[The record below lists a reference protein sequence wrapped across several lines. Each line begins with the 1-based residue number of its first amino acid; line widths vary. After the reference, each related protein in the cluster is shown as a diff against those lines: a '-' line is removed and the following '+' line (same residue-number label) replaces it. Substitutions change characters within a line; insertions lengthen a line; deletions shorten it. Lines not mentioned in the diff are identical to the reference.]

1 MVETLEKIT
10 LAHGAGGREM
20 NNLLEELIFKKIP
33 TSMKKIEGGLGID
46 FPDDAAAL
54 PTSDGRYIVVTVDAY
69 TVNPIFFPGGDIGV
83 LAASG
88 TINDILMLGG
98 MPIAALDT
106 IVVEE
111 GFEVETLRK
120 ILDSMFRVFS
130 NCNVKLIGGD
140 FKVMPKG
147 QLDKILIN
155 TMGIGIAEKLII
167 DKNLKPGDKIIVSG
181 YIAEHGASIY
191 AAQRGLKPEFSEL
204 RSDVKPL
211 VDLMIP
217 LIEKYGEFIHS
228 ASDPTRG
235 GLSMTLNQWAK
246 SSNTLIVI
254 DEEKIPIRESVA
266 SYCEILGLDPLT
278 LASEGVAV
286 LGVEREKAD
295 EILEKMQSLGYI
307 EAQII
312 GEVKEKEREELSIVV
327 MKTRVGGYRI
337 IEPPVG
343 EIIPRIC

>member
-1 MVETLEKIT
+1 MLEKIT

-20 NNLLEELIFKKIP
+20 NNLLEELIFKKLP
-33 TSMKKIEGGLGID
+33 TFMKKVEGGLGID
-46 FPDDAAAL
+46 FPDDAAAI
-54 PTSDGRYIVVTVDAY
+54 PTSDGKYIVVTVDAY
-69 TVNPIFFPGGDIGV
+69 TVNPIFFPGGDIGI

-88 TINDILMLGG
+88 TVNDVLMLGG
-98 MPIAALDT
+98 IPIAALDT
-106 IVVEE
+106 VIVEE
-111 GFEVETLRK
+111 GFEIETLRK
-120 ILDSMFRVFS
+120 ILDSMFNTFS
-130 NCNVKLIGGD
+130 KCGVKLIGGD

-147 QLDKILIN
+147 QLDKILIS
-155 TMGIGIAEKLII
+155 TMGIGVAEKLIV
-167 DKNLKPGDKIIVSG
+167 DKNLRPGDKIIVSG

-191 AAQRGLKPEFSEL
+191 AAQRGLTPEFSEL

-217 LIEKYGEFIHS
+217 LIEKYGDSIHS

-235 GLSMTLNQWAK
+235 GLSMTLNHWAK
-246 SSNTLIVI
+246 SSNTLII
-254 DEEKIPIRESVA
+254 IEEEKIPIRESVA

-286 LGVEREKAD
+286 LGVEGEKAD
-295 EILEKMQSLGYI
+295 EILEDVHSLGYT

-312 GEVKEKEREELSIVV
+312 GEVREKERKELSLVV
-327 MKTRVGGYRI
+327 MKTSIGGYRI

-343 EIIPRIC
+343 EIVPRIC